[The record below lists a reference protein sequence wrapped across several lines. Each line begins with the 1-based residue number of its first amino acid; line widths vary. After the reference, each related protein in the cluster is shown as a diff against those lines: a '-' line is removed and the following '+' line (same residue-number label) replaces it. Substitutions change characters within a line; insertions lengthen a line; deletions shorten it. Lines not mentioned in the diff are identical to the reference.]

1 MFGILLSNLAGYD
14 LIILLLA
21 AVNAAL
27 IYPRARQ
34 ASRLLRNQ
42 LQPKTYVPINR
53 LMDRVKGRQADDKLD
68 LNALFAMRSDEV
80 HYYSIFSAINSA
92 FPLLGMLGTILSL
105 LGMVDLARQDVTLNF
120 TVALTST
127 FWGLLCA
134 LGFKAVDAMLAPSV
148 EQNQENLKMLLERVD
163 QYEEQTPV
171 NPPVTAEI
179 QDEP

>member
-1 MFGILLSNLAGYD
+1 
-14 LIILLLA
+14 
-21 AVNAAL
+21 
-27 IYPRARQ
+27 
-34 ASRLLRNQ
+34 
-42 LQPKTYVPINR
+42 
-53 LMDRVKGRQADDKLD
+53 MDRVKGRQPDKKLD
-68 LNALFAMRSDEV
+68 FNALFAMRSDEI

-92 FPLLGMLGTILSL
+92 FPLLGMLGTILAL
-105 LGMVDLARQDVTLNF
+105 LGMVDLARQDVTLSF

-163 QYEEQTPV
+163 QYEEQKTGQ
-171 NPPVTAEI
+171 TDEIAEM